1 MEAKPPHA
9 IRMLTTLDPAPPG
22 FLTVQLTKRHL
33 LAGPVLVLVQDI
45 TEIHQVAADYALR
58 MQGVIMALGSPMHL
72 EAITP
77 VLWHVRLSLAQVEV
91 AAALAPGWLA
101 TIARADLVTQQL
113 FTVETK
119 TERIERQMRQTRHDY
134 NELTNR
140 LLAQV
145 HDLTVAK
152 DALGELNLHL
162 ESRVQARTAD
172 LALANAN
179 LSATLDELRST
190 QKELVRSAQLAGLGS
205 MVAGIAHELNT
216 PIGTALTGATA
227 LAESA
232 RAIYAQYAQG
242 LLGRKALDQ
251 FFMDTQDM
259 TELLERNLLR
269 AADRICQFKGV
280 AVDSG
285 TEARHRFRLLDV
297 VTGTLAFLAPKM
309 ENCPH
314 RLNLELDHSIEL
326 DSYPGAIGQVLTH
339 FISNAL
345 MHAFTGRGSGSMLLR
360 TALVGGDTMEITFS
374 DDGNGVPADRLAH
387 LFEPFFT
394 TRLGQGSSGLGL
406 YIAYTQVRDLLGGRI
421 EVSSVV
427 GQGTCFSVTVP
438 LVAPSLVA

>member
-1 MEAKPPHA
+1 
-9 IRMLTTLDPAPPG
+9 MLTTLDPAPQG
-22 FLTVQLTKRHL
+22 FVAVQLTKRDL
-33 LAGPVLVLVQDI
+33 LAGPVLVLVRDLA
-45 TEIHQVAADYALR
+45 EIQQAAADYAQR
-58 MQGVIMALGSPMHL
+58 MQGVIVALGAPMQL

-77 VLWHVRLSLAQVEV
+77 VLWQVRLPMAQVEV

-101 TIARADLVTQQL
+101 TIARADQVTQQL
-113 FTVETK
+113 FAVESK

-134 NELTNR
+134 NALTNR

-145 HDLTVAK
+145 QDLTVAK

-162 ESRVQARTAD
+162 ESRVQERTAD

-190 QKELVRSAQLAGLGS
+190 QKELVRSAQLAGLGA

-232 RAIYAQYAQG
+232 RAIHAQYAKG

-251 FFMDTQDM
+251 FFVDTQDV
-259 TELLERNLLR
+259 TALLERNLLR
-269 AADRICQFKGV
+269 AADRIGQFKSV
-280 AVDSG
+280 AVDGG
-285 TEARHRFRLLDV
+285 TDARRRFRLMDV

-309 ENCPH
+309 EDCPY

-345 MHAFTGRGSGSMLLR
+345 MHAFTGRPSGSMLLR
-360 TALVGGDTMEITFS
+360 TALVRGGGAMEITFS
-374 DDGNGVPADRLAH
+374 DDGNGVPPERIAH

-406 YIAYTQVRDLLGGRI
+406 YIVYTQVRDLLGGQI
-421 EVSSVV
+421 EVSSPP
-427 GQGTCFSVTVP
+427 GQGTSFSVTVP
-438 LVAPSLVA
+438 LVAPSLAV

>member
-1 MEAKPPHA
+1 MNVPP
-9 IRMLTTLDPAPPG
+9 IRMLTTLEPAPLG
-22 FLTVQLTKRHL
+22 FVAVQLTKRHVL
-33 LAGPVLVLVQDI
+33 SGPVLLLVRDLA
-45 TEIHQVAADYALR
+45 EIQHVAADYALR
-58 MQGVIMALGSPMHL
+58 MQGVIVVLGVPMQL

-77 VLWHVRLSLAQVEV
+77 VLWQVRLPIAQVEV

-101 TIARADLVTQQL
+101 TIARADVVTQQL
-113 FTVETK
+113 FAMETK

-145 HDLTVAK
+145 QDLTVAK

-179 LSATLDELRST
+179 LSATLDELRTT

-232 RAIYAQYAQG
+232 RAIHAQYAQG
-242 LLGRKALDQ
+242 QLGRKTLDQ
-251 FFMDTQDM
+251 FFVDTREVTD
-259 TELLERNLLR
+259 LLERNLLR
-269 AADRICQFKGV
+269 AADRIGQFKNV

-285 TEARHRFRLLDV
+285 SEARRRFRLMDV

-309 ENCPH
+309 EHCPY

-339 FISNAL
+339 FITNAL
-345 MHAFTGRGSGSMLLR
+345 VHAFTGRGGGSMLLR
-360 TALVGGDTMEITFS
+360 IALVSADEMEITFS
-374 DDGNGVPADRLAH
+374 DDGNGVPADRIAH

-421 EVSSVV
+421 EVSSVA
-427 GQGTCFSVTVP
+427 GQGTCFTVIVP
-438 LVAPSLVA
+438 LVAPNLVA